1 MELEELVA
9 KLVGWTLP
17 DDVLT
22 GYCGEVPVYV
32 EEEVNWLLDVCDSPV
47 SDGCSDAMPDIWGRP

>member
-1 MELEELVA
+1 MAA

-22 GYCGEVPVYV
+22 GYCGGVAVYAD
-32 EEEVNWLLDVCDSPV
+32 EEVSWALDVCDSPV
-47 SDGCSDAMPDIWGRP
+47 SEGCGDAMPVIWGRP

>member
-1 MELEELVA
+1 MVA

-22 GYCGEVPVYV
+22 GYCGEVAVFV
-32 EEEVNWLLDVCDSPV
+32 EEGAKSLPDVCDNPV
-47 SDGCSDAMPDIWGRP
+47 SAGCGDAMPVLWGRP